1 MKRETDVVAG
11 NSHAE
16 PAHDFVLMCLEE
28 LSDPGLQLLSFH
40 RLIYGLSPNQI
51 RDLWNRISTM
61 FEVQTIDRRVLGRS
75 GADGLLSLIN
85 DSGFVRPTIG
95 MIDVLKGQGF
105 ILRLREDL
113 PSEILSDLPMSE
125 LSSCDAWLLHEGI
138 LNPVLDGNGDSISFA
153 HNLEDLTVP
162 GNGGGPQLVFL
173 LNPMHL
179 DLFEILVSQGQRLPP
194 KTTYFAP
201 KVPTGI
207 VIHSLQGFV

>member
-1 MKRETDVVAG
+1 MVRIAG
-11 NSHAE
+11 FH
-16 PAHDFVLMCLEE
+16 PA
-28 LSDPGLQLLSFH
+28 DPGSSPGVGIARLAQLVERRTFNPVVVGS
-40 RLIYGLSPNQI
+40 SP
-51 RDLWNRISTM
+51 TM
-61 FEVQTIDRRVLGRS
+61 
-75 GADGLLSLIN
+75 
-85 DSGFVRPTIG
+85 G

-138 LNPVLDGNGDSISFA
+138 LNPVLDGNGDLISFA

-173 LNPMHL
+173 LNPMRL